1 MPSRHQAREMAF
13 QLVYEWSLNEG
24 SLYDADRN
32 KSYWNERVNDSV
44 ENIDFYNRVLKGVA
58 DFLPQIDSRIESS
71 LDNWKLSRL
80 DQVDLAILRLG
91 VFELL
96 YDMDKDR
103 PDDAVILNEAIE
115 MAKKFGG
122 TDSPAFINGVLD
134 KIAKNISKNSN
145 ERV

>member
-32 KSYWNERVNDSV
+32 KSYWNERVKDST

-58 DFLPQIDSRIESS
+58 DFLPQIDSRIETS

-122 TDSPAFINGVLD
+122 TDSPSFINGVLD
-134 KIAKNISKNSN
+134 KIAKNITKNPN
-145 ERV
+145 ERI

>member
-32 KSYWNERVNDSV
+32 KSYWNERVKDSV
-44 ENIDFYNRVLKGVA
+44 ENIEFYNRVLKGVA
-58 DFLPQIDSRIESS
+58 DFLPQIDSRIETS

-134 KIAKNISKNSN
+134 KIAKNITKNSN

>member
-32 KSYWNERVNDSV
+32 KSYWNERVNDSI